1 MRAED
6 HPLDARESARL
17 LKLATTASVT
27 TAALL
32 IIAKLVAY
40 IATNSVSVLA
50 SLIDSLLDAGASII
64 NFFAVRYALEPPDS
78 EHRFGHG
85 KAESVAGLAQAMFV
99 AGSGL
104 FLIIESI
111 ERLATR
117 PPLEDLGIGLA
128 VMVFAIL
135 ATLVLLLIQRHVIRL
150 THSVA
155 IKADSLHYKTDLLT
169 NTAIIIALILAHF
182 GWHGMDPVFA
192 LGVAAYILHSAWQ
205 IGREAFDDLLDR
217 ELPDDRREKIIA
229 IATQHPKV
237 SGAHDLRTRLSGR
250 TAYIQLH
257 LELDDQMR
265 LVEAHKVADE
275 VEDALRKAIP
285 GADIVIHQDPA
296 SVVEHRLDDTLDADT
311 ETDERKE
318 AGD

>member
-1 MRAED
+1 MRAKD
-6 HPLDARESARL
+6 HPLDAHDSARL

-32 IIAKLVAY
+32 IIAKLIAY

-64 NFFAVRYALEPPDS
+64 NFFAVRYSLEPPDN

-85 KAESVAGLAQAMFV
+85 KAESIAGLAQAMFV

-128 VMVFAIL
+128 VMVFAIV
-135 ATLVLLLIQRHVIRL
+135 ATLILLLIQQHVIRL

-169 NTAIIIALILAHF
+169 NTAIIVALLLAHF
-182 GWHGMDPVFA
+182 GWHGVDPVFA

-205 IGREAFDDLLDR
+205 IGQEAFNDLLDR
-217 ELPDDRREKIIA
+217 ELSDDRRDQIMS
-229 IATQHPKV
+229 IATRHPRV

-265 LVEAHKVADE
+265 LIDAHGVADE
-275 VEDALRKAIP
+275 VEDELRKAIP

-296 SVVEHRLDDTLDADT
+296 SVVEHRLDDALHREIET
-311 ETDERKE
+311 EQPKQV
-318 AGD
+318 GD